1 MPGPLEG
8 VRILELTSVVMGPYA
23 CQILADMGA
32 EVIKVEPPSGD
43 TNRNLGAYRNNK
55 DMAAL
60 FLTCNRNKRDIVLDL
75 KSDEGKEICLK
86 LVKESDIIIH
96 NFRPQ
101 AMDRL
106 GLNYERVKEANPKII
121 YCATYG
127 YSAKGPY
134 GSKGALDDSIQA
146 VSGIAHLNAMVYGEP
161 RYMPTVIA
169 DKTTGLTAVYSIL
182 AALYHREKTG
192 QGQAIEVPMFET
204 MVSFTMAEHMW
215 GQTFEPPIGNAGYT
229 RIMSLNRKPYKTKD
243 GYIAVLPYFDA
254 HWATFCKIAEV
265 PELITDERFTTMAQ
279 RLKNIDETYDET
291 GKALLKKT
299 TDEWMA
305 LLGDTNVPTI
315 RVNSLDELIDDP
327 HLKATGFFEQ
337 HEHPTEGTLKMPKFP
352 ANFSETPASI
362 RRMPPRLGE
371 HSTEVLKEI
380 GYSES
385 EIDRL
390 LAEGITK
397 QADG

>member
-8 VRILELTSVVMGPYA
+8 VRILELTSVVMGPFA

-254 HWATFCKIAEV
+254 HWATFCEIAEV

-380 GYSES
+380 GYSDSDIE
-385 EIDRL
+385 RL
-390 LAEGITK
+390 LAEGVTK
-397 QADG
+397 QADV

>member
-75 KSDEGKEICLK
+75 KSEEGKEICLK

-134 GSKGALDDSIQA
+134 GTKGALDDSIQA
-146 VSGIAHLNAMVYGEP
+146 VSGVAYLNEAVYGEP

-169 DKTTGLTAVYSIL
+169 DKTTGLTAVYAIL

-192 QGQAIEVPMFET
+192 QGQALEVPMFET

-215 GQTFEPPIGNAGYT
+215 GQTFEPPIGHAGYA
-229 RIMSLNRKPYKTKD
+229 RIMSQNRKPYKTKD

-254 HWATFCKIAEV
+254 HWATFCKIADV

-279 RLKNIDETYDET
+279 RLKNIDQTYEET
-291 GKALLKKT
+291 GKALLKRT
-299 TDEWMA
+299 TDEWME

-315 RVNSLDELIDDP
+315 RVNSLDDLINDP
-327 HLKATGFFEQ
+327 HLKATGFFEL
-337 HEHPTEGTLKMPKFP
+337 HEHPTEGTLKMTKFP
-352 ANFSETPASI
+352 VSFSETPASI
-362 RRMPPRLGE
+362 RRLPPRLGE
-371 HSTEVLKEI
+371 HSTEVLKEL
-380 GYSES
+380 GYSDAD
-385 EIDRL
+385 IDRL
-390 LAEGITK
+390 LTDGVTK
-397 QADG
+397 QSSD